1 MLVSLSVRDIVL
13 IDRLDLP
20 LGDGLCALT
29 GETGAG
35 KSILLDSLGLVL
47 GARGDSGLLRR
58 GVDQARVTAAFEPPP
73 GHPVWRLLDEHG
85 LGDGDNLLLS
95 RVLGADGRARAF
107 VNDQPVSVALMRE
120 IGEGLVEIQGQANH
134 RGLLSAETHRV
145 LLDGFG
151 GLVGDVDAVAE
162 SHGKWRAAA
171 TALAEA
177 ETRLAESRR
186 DEEYLRHVLAELD
199 DLSPEAGEETE
210 LAARRAV
217 LMQGEKLGEALAA
230 ARVELTEDRGVDDRI
245 GAAQRLVLRTADRA
259 PGALDEVVEALDRAQ
274 VEIAEAIV
282 ALDAASHDLA
292 PDPERLEATEQR
304 LFALRAAARK
314 HNTDVDSLAA
324 LRDDFAARIAT
335 LEGRSEALE
344 TLTKATDDA
353 RKGFAKAAR
362 RLSKKRA
369 KAARELDRQVTA
381 ELPHLKLDRVVFET
395 RLEAL
400 DEDDWSALGAERV
413 SFAVATNPG
422 DEPGA
427 IGRIASGGELSR
439 LMLALKVVLTR
450 VGAVPTLVFDEVDS
464 GIGGAVAAAVGE
476 RLAALG
482 ESFQVLVVTHSPQV
496 AARAD
501 RHFRVIKEESDQ
513 SAVTR
518 VESLENG
525 ARREEV
531 ARMLAGA
538 EITDEARAAADR
550 LIQGGNR

>member
-1 MLVSLSVRDIVL
+1 MLVSLSIRDIVL

-20 LGDGLCALT
+20 FGDGLCALT

-35 KSILLDSLGLVL
+35 KSILLDALGLVL
-47 GARGDSGLLRR
+47 GSRGDSGLLRR
-58 GVDQARVTAAFEPPP
+58 GVDQARVTAEFTPPP
-73 GHPVWRLLDEHG
+73 DHPVWQLLDVHG
-85 LGDGDNLLLS
+85 LGDGDRLILR

-107 VNDQPVSVALMRE
+107 VNDQPVGVALMRE
-120 IGEGLVEIQGQANH
+120 ISDGLVEIQGQASQ
-134 RGLLSAETHRV
+134 RGLLSAETHRGF
-145 LLDGFG
+145 LDGFG
-151 GLVGDVDAVAE
+151 GLGGDAAKVAKT
-162 SHGKWRAAA
+162 HGEWPAAA
-171 TALAEA
+171 LAAAAARLAEA
-177 ETRLAESRR
+177 RR

-199 DLSPEAGEETE
+199 ELSPESGEESD
-210 LAARRAV
+210 LAASRAI

-230 ARVELTEDRGVDDRI
+230 ARSELTEGRGIDDRI

-259 PGALDEVVEALDRAQ
+259 PGALDGVIEALERAL
-274 VEIAEAIV
+274 VETAEAMI
-282 ALDAASHDLA
+282 ALDAASQELA

-324 LRDDFAARIAT
+324 LRDDFADRIAI
-335 LEGRSEALE
+335 LEGRSEALDA
-344 TLTKATDDA
+344 LTKATDDA
-353 RKGFAKAAR
+353 RKAFTKAAR
-362 RLSKKRA
+362 RLSMKRA
-369 KAARELDRQVTA
+369 KAAREFDRQVIV
-381 ELPHLKLDRVVFET
+381 ELPHLKLDRVVFKT
-395 RLEAL
+395 RLEVL
-400 DEDDWSALGAERV
+400 DEDDWSAQGAERV

-439 LMLALKVVLTR
+439 LMLALKVVLAR
-450 VGAVPTLVFDEVDS
+450 VGAAPTLVFDEVDS

-476 RLAALG
+476 RLAGLG
-482 ESFQVLVVTHSPQV
+482 ETFQVLVVTHSPQV

-501 RHFRVIKEESDQ
+501 RHFRVIKEDGSH
-513 SAVTR
+513 SALTR
-518 VESLENG
+518 VEPLEND

-550 LIQGGNR
+550 LIQSSAS